1 MGCDAISGKAAPT
14 MMCGDV
20 EISPAGPG
28 GAVERELRG
37 ALSQV
42 SPISGVTP
50 AQAGRSPIRRLSAAL
65 WYRAGME
72 PKLSWWAVLAAFFV
86 LMVMAASIGVTLGL
100 LVSMPPPL

>member
-1 MGCDAISGKAAPT
+1 MGCDAISGRAAPT
-14 MMCGDV
+14 VMCGDL

-28 GAVERELRG
+28 WAFERELRG

-42 SPISGVTP
+42 PPALCHP